1 LRKGEFG
8 LRRPIFCAV
17 PFAVAL
23 LICFVASPAPHTVAA
38 TDGYDVV
45 SAEPVMHAGMHLI
58 FDRTAAGA
66 STGSKWHVTV
76 QSASYPKW
84 AEISWVWPRSDGTL
98 PAATIRRINGLERGR
113 TFGPVFGVMDPIDTD
128 NTAPWVSREVLR
140 ELRTGKVA
148 YNFKMGNV
156 SLTGILAGDLRVDEE
171 VLFPVDLNGRRV
183 FLPAYKCAKGQLII
197 WNNMQNPLV
206 LEYRPIGVPLITGV
220 FGWKAESISIGG
232 EV

>member
-1 LRKGEFG
+1 M
-8 LRRPIFCAV
+8 RRPIFCAV

-98 PAATIRRINGLERGR
+98 PAATIRRINGLEGGR

>member
-1 LRKGEFG
+1 M
-8 LRRPIFCAV
+8 RRPTLCVV
-17 PFAVAL
+17 PFAIAL
-23 LICFVASPAPHTVAA
+23 LLCFVASPAPQIAA
-38 TDGYDVV
+38 AADGYDVV
-45 SAEPVMHAGMHLI
+45 SAEPVMHAGMHVV

-66 STGSKWHVTV
+66 STGGKWHVTV

-84 AEISWVWPRSDGTL
+84 VEISWVWPRSDGTL
-98 PAATIRRINGLERGR
+98 PTATIRRINGLERGR
-113 TFGPVFGVMDPIDTD
+113 TFGPVFGVRDPIDTD

-140 ELRTGKVA
+140 ELRTGRVA
-148 YNFKMGNV
+148 YNFKMGSV
-156 SLTGILAGDLRVDEE
+156 SLTGVLAGDLKVDEE

-183 FLPAYKCAKGQLII
+183 FLPAYKCAKGQLTI

-220 FGWKAESISIGG
+220 FGWKAESVSIRG

>member
-1 LRKGEFG
+1 M
-8 LRRPIFCAV
+8 RRPIFCAV

-156 SLTGILAGDLRVDEE
+156 SLTGILAGDRRVDEE

>member
-1 LRKGEFG
+1 
-8 LRRPIFCAV
+8 LRRPILCV
-17 PFAVAL
+17 VLFATAL
-23 LICFVASPAPHTVAA
+23 LLCFVASPAPQTAA
-38 TDGYDVV
+38 AADGYDVV
-45 SAEPVMHAGMHLI
+45 SAEPVMHAGMHVV

-66 STGSKWHVTV
+66 STGGKWHVTV

-84 AEISWVWPRSDGTL
+84 VEISWVWPRSDGTL
-98 PAATIRRINGLERGR
+98 PTATIRRINGLERGR
-113 TFGPVFGVMDPIDTD
+113 TFGPVFGVRDPIDTD

-148 YNFKMGNV
+148 YNFKMGSV
-156 SLTGILAGDLRVDEE
+156 SLTGVLAGDLKVDEE

-183 FLPAYKCAKGQLII
+183 FLPAYKCAKGQLTI

-220 FGWKAESISIGG
+220 FGWKAESMSIGG

>member
-1 LRKGEFG
+1 
-8 LRRPIFCAV
+8 LRRSILRVV
-17 PFAVAL
+17 PFAIVL
-23 LICFVASPAPHTVAA
+23 LLCFVASPAPQAA
-38 TDGYDVV
+38 AASSGYDVV

>member
-1 LRKGEFG
+1 

-183 FLPAYKCAKGQLII
+183 FLPAYKCAKGQLTI

-220 FGWKAESISIGG
+220 FGWKAESVSIRG

>member
-1 LRKGEFG
+1 M
-8 LRRPIFCAV
+8 RRPIFCAV

-156 SLTGILAGDLRVDEE
+156 SLTGIMAGDLRVDEE

>member
-1 LRKGEFG
+1 M
-8 LRRPIFCAV
+8 RRPIFCAV

>member
-1 LRKGEFG
+1 

>member
-1 LRKGEFG
+1 M
-8 LRRPIFCAV
+8 RRPIFCAV

-84 AEISWVWPRSDGTL
+84 AEISWVWPRSDDTL

>member
-1 LRKGEFG
+1 M
-8 LRRPIFCAV
+8 RRPIFCAV

-140 ELRTGKVA
+140 ELRTGRVA

>member
-1 LRKGEFG
+1 MK
-8 LRRPIFCAV
+8 RPVLTVFLFIIVFIVCIAV
-17 PFAVAL
+17 P
-23 LICFVASPAPHTVAA
+23 PAPQADAA
-38 TDGYDVV
+38 TGGYEVISV
-45 SAEPVMHAGMHLI
+45 EPMMHGGMHII
-58 FDRTAAGA
+58 FERTAAGA

-76 QSASYPKW
+76 QSVNYPKW
-84 AEISWVWPRSDGTL
+84 VEISWVWPRSDSTL

-113 TFGPVFGVMDPIDTD
+113 TFGPVFGVRDPVDTD
-128 NTAPWVSREVLR
+128 STAPWVSREVLR

-148 YNFKMGNV
+148 YNFKMGSV
-156 SLTGILAGDLRVDEE
+156 SLTGILAGDLKVEEE

-183 FLPAYKCAKGQLII
+183 FLPAYKCAKGQLTI

-220 FGWKAESISIGG
+220 FGWRAESISIGG